1 MNEKIG
7 TKERKAILTE
17 AALRRLLE
25 AANVRG
31 LFLAPVGLDGG
42 RWHILD
48 SKGEKIFPRGSGS
61 VGMTGAAEYLV

>member
-1 MNEKIG
+1 MNEKIEK
-7 TKERKAILTE
+7 KERRAIETE

-25 AANVRG
+25 SANVRG

-48 SKGEKIFPRGSGS
+48 S
-61 VGMTGAAEYLV
+61 